1 MKKTYLY
8 ILITVISLLLGGNN
22 YVMASTIT
30 IEADKQSFQIK
41 DNTALFNGNVRVS
54 YDSFKINSPKAVLSS
69 NNKGEPD
76 KAIFSEGVSVLRND
90 KNNNDSLNSDSLTLL
105 IASNNFIAE
114 GKTISHLKKNTPNA
128 VTIKAHRQEF
138 NSKTNEVSASGSV
151 VINLKDMILSG
162 GSANLQTS
170 ADGKPLRATFSNS
183 ARVVK
188 GDSTITAGTISIEL
202 NSNNITASG
211 GVNTV
216 TNLKDAGKVSMRS
229 NTQTYNKSTNELVG
243 SGNVTIQY
251 QDYKASGPKA
261 TLYLSSENA
270 LQKIV
275 FTGRSQ
281 IKDSLRKVIADKIV
295 VSVNP
300 KNFTAEGNVR
310 TQVTRQE
317 QPLKTTPKSKEKAAI
332 NTEKPAVKQEKSAT
346 DTTRTNKEG
355 Q

>member
-8 ILITVISLLLGGNN
+8 IFIATISLLLGANN
-22 YVMASTIT
+22 YINASTIT

-54 YDSFKINSPKAVLSS
+54 YDNFKINSPKAVLSS
-69 NNKGEPD
+69 NSKGEPD
-76 KAIFSEGVSVLRND
+76 KAIFSEGVSVYRNN
-90 KNNNDSLNSDSLTLL
+90 KNNNDSLNSDSLILFM
-105 IASNNFIAE
+105 ASNNLIAE
-114 GKTISHLKKNTPNA
+114 GKTVSHFKKNTPNA
-128 VTIKAHRQEF
+128 VTIRAHRQEF

-162 GSANLQTS
+162 GSANLQTT
-170 ADGKPLRATFSNS
+170 ADGKPSKAIFSNS

-202 NSNNITASG
+202 SSNNITASG

-216 TNLKDAGKVSMRS
+216 TNLKETGKVSMRS
-229 NTQTYNKSTNELVG
+229 NTQTYTKSTNELIG
-243 SGNVTIQY
+243 SGNVTIEY
-251 QDYKASGPKA
+251 QDYKASGHKA
-261 TLYLSSENA
+261 TLYLSPDNS

-275 FTGRSQ
+275 FIGRSQ
-281 IKDSLRKVIADKIV
+281 IKDSLRKVTADKIV

-310 TQVTRQE
+310 TQVTRQD
-317 QPLKTTPKSKEKAAI
+317 QPPKTATKSKEKPPI
-332 NTEKPAVKQEKSAT
+332 NPENNIKQEKPASAT
-346 DTTRTNKEG
+346 TKEG
-355 Q
+355 L